1 MEWKLKLLKSGTQ
14 PFPGRSGMNFRVILL
29 VLLGALQL
37 GSLHAQEV
45 QGPATSALTYETS
58 VPRKW
63 NGEWRFLLGGITHE
77 EGKDE
82 GGAAALYV
90 NSRFNYRLAPWLNAR
105 ISPAIRF
112 FSSRVQERFD
122 DDTYQSGM
130 FLTEGFLSV
139 EPVSFF
145 EARAG
150 ALNQGHHGT
159 SMLVSGLR
167 SFPGVQEIFKTKFAD
182 IEGSVIFQQAV
193 ATSHTL
199 NTERE
204 REEKMPSFNTETVA
218 LTGKNFG
225 WMKWSTTAGHYAW
238 TNVPA
243 KVVYES
249 RRLGNTGFGENVPS
263 NGFLNGHEGFF
274 GTAELCY
281 CTDDAV
287 NFVFEFQ
294 RIHNT
299 SAASN
304 AADAQLWGLG
314 PNFNFGE
321 SVLDIRYRRYFIES
335 DATVAYYN
343 KSRMGHTNRIGH
355 NIEATWHFKKNDF
368 SIVAEA
374 YFAEPINRDPNQRDL
389 TVIFIGVETD
399 YAKF

>member
-1 MEWKLKLLKSGTQ
+1 
-14 PFPGRSGMNFRVILL
+14 MNFQVILI
-29 VLLGALQL
+29 VLLGGL
-37 GSLHAQEV
+37 GLMPLHAQEL
-45 QGPATSALTYETS
+45 QGPATSALTYEAS
-58 VPRKW
+58 IPKKW
-63 NGEWRFLLGGITHE
+63 NGDWRFALGGITHT

-82 GGAAALYV
+82 GSAAALYV
-90 NSRFNYRLAPWLNAR
+90 NSRFQYRLAPWVSAR
-105 ISPAIRF
+105 ISPTLRM

-122 DDTYQSGM
+122 DDTYQSGI
-130 FLTEGFLSV
+130 LLSEGYLSV

-145 EARAG
+145 EVRAG
-150 ALNQGHHGT
+150 ALNQGYLGT
-159 SMLVSGLR
+159 AMLVSSHR
-167 SFPGVQEIFKTKFAD
+167 SFPGLQEIFKAQVGD
-182 IEGSVIFQQAV
+182 VDGRLIFQQAV
-193 ATSHTL
+193 PTSHSL

-204 REEKMPSFNTETVA
+204 REEKMPSFNTESVA
-218 LTGKNFG
+218 LSGKSFN
-225 WMKWSTTAGHYAW
+225 WLKYEATAGHYAW
-238 TNVPA
+238 TNIPA

-274 GTAELCY
+274 ATTEFCY

-294 RIHNT
+294 RIHNK
-299 SAASN
+299 SADSN
-304 AADAQLWGLG
+304 AADAQAWGLG

-321 SVLDIRYRRYFIES
+321 STLDLRYRRFFIES

-343 KSRMGHTNRIGH
+343 KSRLGHTNRIGH
-355 NIEATWHFKKNDF
+355 NVEVNWHFKKNEF

-374 YFAEPINRDPNQRDL
+374 YLSEPINRDPNQRDL